1 MFTYLDS
8 RGSVVTTELCYHV
21 IQNIV
26 DVPIKFSGKREDL
39 FTSESRWVWDWS
51 EKTISSIAPTVSHF
65 SPGSFGFL
73 VRAYVMGKLKKTS
86 VRISFGTA
94 MLSLKQ
100 KHSDEVVEEKA
111 RICSRI
117 FFGRVAVA

>member
-1 MFTYLDS
+1 MFLS
-8 RGSVVTTELCYHV
+8 NLVV
-21 IQNIV
+21 
-26 DVPIKFSGKREDL
+26 K
-39 FTSESRWVWDWS
+39 
-51 EKTISSIAPTVSHF
+51 EKTCLLVNPDEFETDPRKPFHPSTVSHF

-100 KHSDEVVEEKA
+100 KHSGLVWKPN
-111 RICSRI
+111 SPP
-117 FFGRVAVA
+117 GSP